1 MIAGIIP
8 ARRASLVLPLL
19 VTASLLSSSGVASAK
34 STTKR
39 LVAKELTGVQPSR
52 PKKGRKG
59 PLSAA
64 QRRAMTQGYLV
75 ADQARYQRL
84 KAKAQEK
91 GGKTSHASSGRG
103 RPPLEGLLRRK
114 APQRHTP
121 TLVAGSVGLT
131 DSSLSP
137 SDSTS
142 AVGPDRY
149 VELVNARFAIYQLGG
164 TSPLGQGTLAELT
177 DTTAGGNV
185 FDPQVIW
192 DPDTSR
198 FFYAADVVF
207 SSTDN
212 RLAFGWSKTATPSSA
227 ADFCRYDIPTASRFE
242 DYPKLGDTRNR
253 LLIGSNGFGPSDFL
267 GADLHSIT
275 KPPAGTDCPAADTLH
290 VGAVLNLPGAFT
302 PVPANQT
309 DGSTTGYVTSIPQS
323 LPANQLLLYE
333 VSEVGNTVNLT
344 LKPLTVPAYD
354 VPANAQQPRTFLRLD
369 TLDGRDTQAVSAV
382 NPSRSGQ
389 VSLWTQHT
397 IFGGGGA
404 QVRWYEINPTAPSV
418 LQSQDLGAAGIYFF
432 NASISPD
439 RAVNGSTSLFGD
451 TMLLGTNFSSSQYS
465 PGLVLEQ
472 KSPSSPAAFAVYQ
485 LSGGPLT
492 STLDCAGFVCR
503 WGDYSGMTPY
513 PATPSGAG
521 HGAALHTTQYVR
533 QTGGSASGWGTVNL
547 FVYASP

>member
-1 MIAGIIP
+1 M
-8 ARRASLVLPLL
+8 L

-39 LVAKELTGVQPSR
+39 LVAKKLTGVQPSR
-52 PKKGRKG
+52 AGKKGRKG

-91 GGKTSHASSGRG
+91 GGKPSHESSGRG
-103 RPPLEGLLRRK
+103 RPLVEEVLRRN
-114 APQRHTP
+114 AARRYTP
-121 TLVAGSVGLT
+121 TPVAGSVGLT
-131 DSSLSP
+131 DSSFSP

-149 VELVNARFAIYQLGG
+149 VELVNARFGIYQLGA
-164 TSPLGQGTLAELT
+164 TSPLGQGSLAELT
-177 DTTAGGNV
+177 DTTAGGDV

-198 FFYAADVVF
+198 FFYSADVVL

-212 RLAFGWSKTATPSSA
+212 RLAFGWSKTSTPSSA
-227 ADFCRYDIPTASRFE
+227 ADFCRYDIPTGSRFE

-253 LLIGSNGFGPSDFL
+253 LLIGSNGFGPSAFL

-275 KPPAGTDCPAADTLH
+275 KPPAGADCPAADTLN
-290 VGAVLNLPGAFT
+290 VGAVLNLAGAFT

-309 DGSTTGYVTSIPQS
+309 DGSTTGYVTSIPET
-323 LPANQLLLYE
+323 LPASQLLLYK
-333 VSEVGNTVNLT
+333 VSEVGNTVALT
-344 LKPLTVPAYD
+344 PKPLTVPAYG
-354 VPANAQQPRTFLRLD
+354 VPTSAQQPGTFLRLD
-369 TLDGRDTQAVSAV
+369 TLDGRNTQAVSAI
-382 NPSRSGQ
+382 NPSRGGQ

-439 RAVNGSTSLFGD
+439 RAVNGATSLFGD
-451 TMLLGTNFSSSQYS
+451 TMLLGTNFSSTQYS
-465 PGLVLEQ
+465 PGLVFEQ
-472 KSPSSPAAFAVYQ
+472 KSPSSSAAFAVYQ
-485 LSGGPLT
+485 LSGGPLS
-492 STLDCAGFVCR
+492 STLDCAGFICR

-533 QTGGSASGWGTVNL
+533 QTGGFASGWGTVNL